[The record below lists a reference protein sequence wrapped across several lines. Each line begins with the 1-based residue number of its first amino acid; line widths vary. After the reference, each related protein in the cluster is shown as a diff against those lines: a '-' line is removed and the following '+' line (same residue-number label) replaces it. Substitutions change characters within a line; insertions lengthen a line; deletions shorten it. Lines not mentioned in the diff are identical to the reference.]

1 MAKQLMI
8 YEQVVPV
15 NAKQHGE
22 LSVEGGIP
30 YEFARELR
38 AVPLVAQEI
47 AACAQEYTV
56 VFAPSGKE
64 GEVIPFVV
72 LGLQENENLYVNK
85 DGEWDAKYI
94 PAFIRR
100 YPFVFAANED
110 RTRFTLCI
118 DETWQGCNK
127 EGRGQKLFDDKGEK
141 SEFLDRLLKF
151 NEEYQKNSMLTEVF
165 CKQLQELEL
174 LDSREA
180 RINLQGGGEV
190 KLTGF
195 MVINREK
202 LINLDGDK
210 LSEMVKSGALEL
222 IYAHLLSMK
231 NLGIVASRIVDR
243 RASQDQAAEA

>member
-15 NAKQHGE
+15 NAQQHAE
-22 LSVEGGIP
+22 LSVESGIP

-38 AVPLVAQEI
+38 AVPLVAQEMSI
-47 AACAQEYTV
+47 CAHEYTI

-72 LGLQENENLYVNK
+72 LGVQENENLYVNK
-85 DGEWDAKYI
+85 EGEWDAKYV

-100 YPFVFAANED
+100 YPFVFAASED
-110 RTRFTLCI
+110 RKRFTLCI

-127 EGRGQKLFDDKGEK
+127 EGRGQRLFDEKGEK

-165 CKQLQELEL
+165 CKKLQELGL
-174 LDSREA
+174 LDSRQA
-180 RINLQGGGEV
+180 SINIQGGGEI
-190 KLTGF
+190 KLSGF
-195 MVINREK
+195 QIVDREK
-202 LINLDGDK
+202 LNALPGDT
-210 LSEMVKSGALEL
+210 LSELAKTGALEL

-231 NLGIVASRIVDR
+231 NLGLVAGRIADR
-243 RASQDQAAEA
+243 RAENQPTS